1 MYKDKQEIEK
11 LQQELIKRKKKKKVS
26 DNPEGKREADNKGSN
41 FLSVD
46 QIVQENIKKENE
58 VFSALTKLA
67 GP

>member
-26 DNPEGKREADNKGSN
+26 DNPEGKREADKKGSN

-46 QIVQENIKKENE
+46 QIV
-58 VFSALTKLA
+58 
-67 GP
+67 

>member
-26 DNPEGKREADNKGSN
+26 DNPEGKREADKKGSN